1 MIVIYGK
8 PDCTFCD
15 QAKLLLDSQN
25 IGYEYKELGKDFM
38 KEDLLKL
45 NPGAKSFP
53 QIFDDSRLIGGFS
66 DLGTHLMNCWD
77 RADRRKES

>member
-8 PDCTFCD
+8 PDCTFCE

-25 IGYEYKELGKDFM
+25 IGYEYKELDKDFN

-45 NPGAKSFP
+45 NPNARSFP
-53 QIFDDSRLIGGFS
+53 QIFDGDRLIGGFS
-66 DLGTHLMNCWD
+66 DLSSELVRIWEYAGI
-77 RADRRKES
+77 